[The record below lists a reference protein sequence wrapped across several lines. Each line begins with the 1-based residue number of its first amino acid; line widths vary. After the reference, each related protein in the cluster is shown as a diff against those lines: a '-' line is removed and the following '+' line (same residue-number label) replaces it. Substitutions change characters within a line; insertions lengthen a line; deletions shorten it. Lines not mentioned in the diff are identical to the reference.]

1 MSLPVSSLLAAEIA
15 ASSSTRQSFECRS
28 LLPLKLGCV
37 WKIESGI
44 VRTMTW
50 LEDGTMLA
58 LGLWRS
64 GDVVGNALTTVDPY
78 QVECLTKVS
87 AVLIAAT
94 QLDQL
99 ADFVLAYAQRSEEL
113 MVIRGYKRADIMLLK
128 LLSWLAK
135 RFGREVDQ
143 GRLIDL
149 RLTHQDLSELL
160 GITRVTITRVL
171 SQLEQQGYIQ
181 RLSLQRIVLQ
191 QEDLWH
197 YEI

>member
-1 MSLPVSSLLAAEIA
+1 MSLSLSSPAAIEINPP
-15 ASSSTRQSFECRS
+15 SVNVQSFDCRS
-28 LLPLKLGCV
+28 LVPLKSGYL
-37 WKIESGI
+37 WKIEAGI
-44 VRTMTW
+44 ARTMTW
-50 LEDGTMLA
+50 LEDGTVLA
-58 LGLWRS
+58 LGLWGP
-64 GDVVGNALTTVDPY
+64 GDVVGSALTKVDPY
-78 QVECLTKVS
+78 QVECLTKVN
-87 AVLIAAT
+87 AVLISAS

-99 ADFVLAYAQRSEEL
+99 SDFVLTYAQRSEEL

-128 LLSWLAK
+128 LLSWLSK

-191 QEDLWH
+191 QEEFWH